1 MAIENFLSRVISG
14 NGLGALE
21 LALPSV
27 FSVAASGPYPLCH
40 YFKLP
45 ESDLGGELQL
55 VFEDIS
61 FAPVTVAAVEFGTD
75 KRQFKVT
82 LNAAVLNGR
91 YQLFCLQ
98 SPEVTMDTGG
108 LMGRLPALNAEEPP
122 LTEEQY
128 FRFVQ
133 LEQQRK
139 HLNQTANGRLLV
151 DEYNRHNDAYHHVYS
166 TNEFLRLYWEE
177 NGTSEDMGE
186 YTSEALKTGDVVN
199 PNDRGFGSQGV
210 SYNSNAFQQQIMLAL
225 ACELAGYIEA
235 GEAALSF
242 SEVVNETGNTSQMPV
257 ELTGQEIYSAVES
270 SSLTLKSLQSSPR
283 TVALL
288 AALKSIATSKIASD
302 TDIEFCKQLGYTLG
316 AQMCQRLRAVYQGYL
331 SKDCAKPQLALH
343 SDTFEIALQRSEFDY
358 ALTEQPDGALTLK
371 LQSSTFSIPEIGLLS
386 GTVYEQVKADTR
398 FIRGLL
404 VNRIASQLTRTL
416 RALARQQE

>member
-1 MAIENFLSRVISG
+1 MVIENFLSRVISG
-14 NGLGALE
+14 NGFGALE
-21 LALPSV
+21 LALPSAFTV
-27 FSVAASGPYPLCH
+27 LALGPYPLCH

-55 VFEDIS
+55 AFEDIS
-61 FAPVTVAAVEFGTD
+61 FAPVTVAAMESGTD

-82 LNAAVLNGR
+82 LNASVLNGR
-91 YQLFCLQ
+91 YKLFCLQ

-122 LTEEQY
+122 MTEEQY

-133 LEQQRK
+133 LEQQRN

-151 DEYNRHNDAYHHVYS
+151 DEYNRHNDAYHYVYS
-166 TNEFLRLYWEE
+166 TNEFLRQYWEE

-186 YTSEALKTGDVVN
+186 YTSGALKSGDVVN
-199 PNDRGFGSQGV
+199 PKDRGFGSQGV
-210 SYNSNAFQQQIMLAL
+210 SYNSNAFQQQIWLAL
-225 ACELAGYIEA
+225 ACMRDGFIEA

-242 SEVVNETGNTSQMPV
+242 SDVVKETGNTSEMSV
-257 ELTGQEIYSAVES
+257 GLTGQEIYNAVES
-270 SSLTLKSLQSSPR
+270 SSLSQKNLQTSPR
-283 TVALL
+283 TAALM

-302 TDIEFCKQLGYTLG
+302 TDLEFCKQLGYTLD
-316 AQMCQRLRAVYQGYL
+316 AQMCQRIRAVYQGSL
-331 SKDCAKPQLALH
+331 SRDSAKPQLALH
-343 SDTFEIALQRSEFDY
+343 SDSFEIALERSEFDY
-358 ALTEQPDGALTLK
+358 VLTEQPDGALTLK
-371 LQSSTFSIPEIGLLS
+371 LKSSTFSIPDIDLLS
-386 GTVYEQVKADTR
+386 GTVYEHVRADTR

-404 VNRIASQLTRTL
+404 VDRIASQLTRTL